1 MPGWGLWSL
10 WGVSTASK
18 RRFSAPAEPVVKMST
33 ERIELLYAPS
43 LSPGQCA
50 VSRRTPEETIRGGR
64 LAVWGTNGSTL
75 MV

>member
-10 WGVSTASK
+10 STASK
-18 RRFSAPAEPVVKMST
+18 RRFSAPAELVVKMST

-50 VSRRTPEETIRGGR
+50 VSRRTPKETIQGGR
-64 LAVWGTNGSTL
+64 LAVCGTNGSTL